1 MAHFLGV
8 LNANV
13 LTMYKCYVRQSAG
26 SELTENKQTNQQKQN
41 NNNNNN
47 NKNQIAGIVSRAL
60 KIKVVSSQFVTAT
73 CDSMAQPSGGTTTT
87 TTTTTATKI
96 TLFIHG

>member
-26 SELTENKQTNQQKQN
+26 SELTENKQTNKQKQ
-41 NNNNNN
+41 NNNNN

-73 CDSMAQPSGGTTTT
+73 CDSMAYPSGGTTTTT

>member
-26 SELTENKQTNQQKQN
+26 SELTKNKQTNKQKQ

-87 TTTTTATKI
+87 TTTTTTATKI

>member
-1 MAHFLGV
+1 MANVLGV
-8 LNANV
+8 LNTDV
-13 LTMYKCYVRQSAG
+13 LTMYQCYVRQSAG
-26 SELTENKQTNQQKQN
+26 SELTENKQTNKQKQN
-41 NNNNNN
+41 NNNN
-47 NKNQIAGIVSRAL
+47 KNTIAGIVSRAL

-87 TTTTTATKI
+87 TTTTAATKI